1 MIKYIIIICLF
12 LNGCTAYKHNQLQ
25 KEIIKKQQS
34 WLNIQYLAM
43 KKPQLT
49 NKKGTMTNKLQNKID
64 ELIKLEELHNIKE
77 QYKQHEKTKGLYE
90 QIDFKPLPQE
100 IMDNAN
106 TDWETNDQLKFLLL
120 SHGFIFND
128 SINNNNITRGIND

>member
-1 MIKYIIIICLF
+1 
-12 LNGCTAYKHNQLQ
+12 
-25 KEIIKKQQS
+25 
-34 WLNIQYLAM
+34 
-43 KKPQLT
+43 
-49 NKKGTMTNKLQNKID
+49 MTNKLQNKID

-106 TDWETNDQLKFLLL
+106 TDWED
-120 SHGFIFND
+120 
-128 SINNNNITRGIND
+128 